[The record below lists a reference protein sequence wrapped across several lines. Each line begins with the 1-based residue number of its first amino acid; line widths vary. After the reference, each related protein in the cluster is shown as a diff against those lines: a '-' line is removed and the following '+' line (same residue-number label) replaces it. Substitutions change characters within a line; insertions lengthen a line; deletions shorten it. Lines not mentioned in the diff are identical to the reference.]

1 MIWGTVSDKIGRS
14 NTLMIIYGVV
24 ALSLLVL
31 TLSSAAMIFAVG
43 IIGLGLCFWRSD
55 GGFPIDRNG
64 KLRTS

>member
-31 TLSSAAMIFAVG
+31 TLSSEAMIFAVG
-43 IIGLGLCFWRSD
+43 IIGLGLCF
-55 GGFPIDRNG
+55 GGVMGFSIDRNG